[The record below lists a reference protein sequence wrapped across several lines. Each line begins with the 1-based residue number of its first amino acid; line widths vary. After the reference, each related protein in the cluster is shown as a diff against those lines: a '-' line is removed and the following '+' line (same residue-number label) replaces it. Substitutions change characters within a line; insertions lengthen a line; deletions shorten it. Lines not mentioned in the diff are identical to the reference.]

1 MPTNEYYDSS
11 GIPSHGSSLN
21 PRLIR
26 TEFDAIEAGFN
37 KMPQLVGHNNELVR
51 INTGGSRLEAV
62 PVANLPSDLG
72 IEMIANRDISGGH
85 VGKTGSKANLYND
98 TGTYKSLLE
107 HNSAIG
113 RTWTLPDASGTLLD
127 TADTAAIA
135 TVDSPVFTG
144 SPTVPSGT
152 YPWDAGYEILN
163 TESIKD
169 ILDGNTSSQYL
180 GDDMR
185 LQFGAVQLPAVAG
198 TPLTVDFPYACS
210 GVPIGGVVACPI
222 SSSTY
227 YTCVYDITAYGFTVK
242 GSIGNLWVGWIALT
256 VVPR

>member
-11 GIPSHGSSLN
+11 GVPSQGSSLS

-26 TEFDAIEAGFN
+26 AEFDAIEAGFN
-37 KMPQLVGHNNELVR
+37 KMPQLQGHDGELVR

-62 PVANLPSDLG
+62 PAANLSGTLG
-72 IEMIANRDISGGH
+72 IEMMANRDIHNGH
-85 VGKTGSKANLYND
+85 IGKTGSKANLYND
-98 TGTYKSLLE
+98 AGTYKSLLE

-113 RTWTLPDASGTLLD
+113 RIWTLPDASGTLLD
-127 TADTAAIA
+127 TADTAAIT

-144 SPTVPSGT
+144 SPTVPSVT
-152 YPWDAGYEILN
+152 YPWDAGYEVLN

-169 ILDGNTSSQYL
+169 ILDGNASSQYFT
-180 GDDMR
+180 GDMC
-185 LQFGAVQLPAVAG
+185 LQFGAVQLPATAG
-198 TPLTVDFPYACS
+198 TPLTVNFPHTCS
-210 GVPIGGVVACPI
+210 GIPIGGVVVCPI

-227 YTCVYDITAYGFTVK
+227 FTCVYDITTSGFTVK
-242 GSIGNLWVGWIALT
+242 GAIGGLWVGWIALT